1 MAQPKYEDMIMKRVM
16 ENLAQSGLRFLGIT
30 DEIIQPVGTELVVL
44 EMQNLLMDYT
54 FLMAD
59 GNYLHLEFQ
68 STDKGEK
75 DLRRFRKYEA
85 LLGDQ
90 KGKNVYTYV
99 VYTNDIRE
107 PQTRLK
113 TGFSEY
119 CVKAVTLSDWDSR
132 QVIEDI
138 KKSLE
143 QNTLDEEQ
151 ITALAFVPVMAR
163 SDERVE
169 VISEAVKISHKVADE
184 QQKIDIQSIL
194 FAFANK
200 FLNDNELERIKE
212 EIAMTQLGQMI
223 YEDGLK
229 KGEEKG
235 EKKGKLEG
243 KLEAAKALLDIL
255 SDEAIAKRLQLS
267 LEQVKE
273 LRQEDQKK

>member
-1 MAQPKYEDMIMKRVM
+1 MAQQKYEDMIMKHVM
-16 ENLAQSGLRFLGIT
+16 ASLAQSGLRFLGIT
-30 DEIIQPVGTELVVL
+30 DEVVQPAETEIVVL

-54 FLMAD
+54 FLMKD
-59 GNYLHLEFQ
+59 GSYLHLEFQ

-85 LLGDQ
+85 LLSDQ
-90 KGKNVYTYV
+90 KGKDVYTYV

-107 PQTRLK
+107 PQTCLK

-119 CVKAVTLSDWDSR
+119 RVKSVTLADWDSR
-132 QVIEDI
+132 EVLADV
-138 KKSLE
+138 KKSLA
-143 QNTLDEEQ
+143 QNTINEEQ

-169 VISEAVKISHKVADE
+169 IISEAVKISHQVAEE
-184 QQKIDIQSIL
+184 QKKMDIQSIL

-200 FLNDNELERIKE
+200 FLNGSELDRIKE

-223 YEDGLK
+223 YEDGV
-229 KGEEKG
+229 
-235 EKKGKLEG
+235 KKGKLEGKQEGKQEG

-255 SDEAIAKRLQLS
+255 SDELIAKRLELTV
-267 LEQVKE
+267 EQVKK
-273 LRQEDQKK
+273 LRQEEC

>member
-1 MAQPKYEDMIMKRVM
+1 M
-16 ENLAQSGLRFLGIT
+16 
-30 DEIIQPVGTELVVL
+30 
-44 EMQNLLMDYT
+44 
-54 FLMAD
+54 
-59 GNYLHLEFQ
+59 
-68 STDKGEK
+68 
-75 DLRRFRKYEA
+75 
-85 LLGDQ
+85 GDQ
-90 KGKNVYTYV
+90 KGKDVYTYV

-200 FLNDNELERIKE
+200 FLNGNELERIKE

-235 EKKGKLEG
+235 EKKGKLE
-243 KLEAAKALLDIL
+243 AAKALLDIL
-255 SDEAIAKRLQLS
+255 SDEAIAKRLWNRLKNCS
-267 LEQVKE
+267 KRIKKIMMNNCSK
-273 LRQEDQKK
+273 RQPK

>member
-16 ENLAQSGLRFLGIT
+16 ESFAQSGLRFLGIT

-107 PQTRLK
+107 PQTCLK

-119 CVKAVTLSDWDSR
+119 RVKAITLSDWDSK

-151 ITALAFVPVMAR
+151 VTALEFVPVMAH
-163 SDERVE
+163 SEERVE
-169 VISEAVKISHKVADE
+169 VISEAVKISHTIANK
-184 QQKIDIQSIL
+184 QQKVDIQSIL

-200 FLNDNELERIKE
+200 FLNGNELERIKE

-223 YEDGLK
+223 YEDGVK

-235 EKKGKLEG
+235 KLKG

-255 SDEAIAKRLQLS
+255 SDEAIAKRLQIPI
-267 LEQVKE
+267 EQVRE
-273 LRQEDQKK
+273 LRLEDQNK

>member
-16 ENLAQSGLRFLGIT
+16 ESFAQSGLRFLGIT

-44 EMQNLLMDYT
+44 DMQNLLMDYT

-90 KGKNVYTYV
+90 KGKDVYTYV

-107 PQTRLK
+107 PQTCLK
-113 TGFSEY
+113 TGFNEY
-119 CVKAVTLSDWDSR
+119 HVKAVTLADWDSR
-132 QVIEDI
+132 QVLKDI
-138 KKSLE
+138 KQSLSL
-143 QNTLDEEQ
+143 NTLDEEKV
-151 ITALAFVPVMAR
+151 TALAFVPVMAH
-163 SDERVE
+163 SEERVE
-169 VISEAVKISHKVADE
+169 VISEAVKISHTIANK
-184 QQKIDIQSIL
+184 QQKVDIQSIL

-200 FLNDNELERIKE
+200 FLNGNELECIKE

-223 YEDGLK
+223 YEDGVK
-229 KGEEKG
+229 KGEEK
-235 EKKGKLEG
+235 G

-255 SDEAIAKRLQLS
+255 SDEAIAKRLQIPI
-267 LEQVKE
+267 EQVRE
-273 LRQEDQKK
+273 LRLEDQNK

>member
-16 ENLAQSGLRFLGIT
+16 ESFAQSGLRFLGIT

-44 EMQNLLMDYT
+44 DMQNLLMDYT

-107 PQTRLK
+107 PQTCLK

-119 CVKAVTLSDWDSR
+119 RIKAITLSDWDSK

-151 ITALAFVPVMAR
+151 VTALAFVPVMAH
-163 SDERVE
+163 SEERVE
-169 VISEAVKISHKVADE
+169 VISEAVKISHKVTDE
-184 QQKIDIQSIL
+184 QQKINIQSIL

-200 FLNDNELERIKE
+200 FLSGNELERIKE
-212 EIAMTQLGQMI
+212 EIVMTQLGQMI
-223 YEDGLK
+223 YEDGIK

-235 EKKGKLEG
+235 EKRG

-255 SDEAIAKRLQLS
+255 SDEAIAKRLQIPI
-267 LEQVKE
+267 EQVRE
-273 LRQEDQKK
+273 LRLEDQNK